1 MRLIQGIPVSPGVV
15 IGRALVLEKS
25 LHRVPFSIIAPDEIP
40 KELDKF
46 NTAILK
52 VQEEVENDRDK
63 VAATLGEEPAKIF
76 EFHLG
81 LLHDPNLIDPIRNR
95 IESEGVN
102 GAFAV
107 VEAFGELAD
116 KFRSMDNKVF
126 REKATDVFDLERR
139 LMNQLTGGSK
149 DRLASVPD
157 PVIVIC
163 HQVTPGDAATFHH
176 KNVLGIATD
185 IGGRTDHSS
194 IVAAAIGVPVVVGC
208 KSVAEEVSDGDLL
221 ILDGKSGTVIIAPD
235 DETLARMRKN
245 IELLETFKQ
254 KTQEG
259 SQQESVTSCGVEIHL
274 YGNIEFSHE
283 IEQVISKG
291 GEGVGLYRTEFQYL
305 TSTSLPTEDQ
315 LFEEYA
321 AAIRALDGRKLT
333 LRTLD
338 LGADKYTQAQ
348 AMEPERNPFLG
359 LRSIRYCLQN
369 QNLFRTQ
376 LRAII
381 RASAVGP
388 LQVMF
393 PLITSMNEL
402 RQAKMIFNEVLE
414 ECVDDGVAFAP
425 NIPVGMMVEV
435 PSAALMAATFTREAD
450 FFSIGTNDLIQ
461 YTVAV
466 DRGNERV
473 ASLYTAANPAVI
485 KLIKSVIRAARR
497 GMVETSLCGEIAG
510 DPVYTMLLI
519 GLGLRNLSLVPSQ
532 IPAVKQVIRR
542 VRVEDCERLARKVG
556 SLDSDRRILSTL
568 RNELQKAV
576 PEAIGG
582 WSTEQSPQAQ

>member
-1 MRLIQGIPVSPGVV
+1 MLMNQLQGIPVSPGVV
-15 IGRALVLEKS
+15 IGRALVLDRS
-25 LHRVPFSIIAPDEIP
+25 LHRVPFSVLQPDEIP
-40 KELDKF
+40 AELHKF
-46 NTAILK
+46 DTAISK
-52 VQEEVENDRDK
+52 AKAEVIHDREM
-63 VAATLGEEPAKIF
+63 VAETLGAEPAKIF

-81 LLHDPNLIDPIRNR
+81 LLSDVNLVDPIRAR
-95 IESEGVN
+95 IEDEGVN
-102 GAFAV
+102 AAFAV
-107 VEAFGELAD
+107 VEAFGALAD
-116 KFRSMDNKVF
+116 KFRAMDNRVF

-149 DRLASVPD
+149 DRLESVEE
-157 PVIVIC
+157 PVIVVC
-163 HQVTPGDAATFHH
+163 HQVTPADAAMFNHD
-176 KNVLGIATD
+176 KIIGIATD

-221 ILDGKSGTVIIAPD
+221 ILDGKSGTVIINPD
-235 DETLARMRKN
+235 AETVVKMQRN
-245 IELLETFKQ
+245 IELLESFRQ
-254 KTQEG
+254 KTQEVS
-259 SQQESVTSCGVEIHL
+259 SQQSITECGTEIHL

-283 IEQVISKG
+283 IEQVIRKG

-305 TSTSLPTEDQ
+305 ISSSLPTEDE

-321 AAIRALDGRKLT
+321 SAIRALDGRKLT
-333 LRTLD
+333 LRTFD

-369 QNLFRTQ
+369 QHLFRTQ

-388 LQVMF
+388 LEVMF
-393 PLITSMNEL
+393 PLITCMNEL
-402 RQAKMIFNEVLE
+402 RQAKLIFNDVLE
-414 ECVDDGVAFAP
+414 ECIEEGLAVAP

-435 PSAALMAATFTREAD
+435 PSAALMAATFTREVD

-485 KLIKSVIRAARR
+485 KLVKSVIRAARR
-497 GMVETSLCGEIAG
+497 GKVETSLCGEIAG

-532 IPAVKQVIRR
+532 IPAIKQVIRR
-542 VRVEDCERLARKVG
+542 VKVEDCERLARRVG

-568 RNELQKAV
+568 RSELQKTV

-582 WSTEQSPQAQ
+582 WSTEQSP

>member
-1 MRLIQGIPVSPGVV
+1 MLMNQLQGIPVSPGVV
-15 IGRALVLEKS
+15 IGRALVLDRS
-25 LHRVPFSIIAPDEIP
+25 LHRVPFSVLQPDEIP
-40 KELDKF
+40 AELHKF
-46 NTAILK
+46 DAAISK
-52 VQEEVENDRDK
+52 AKTEVVHDREM
-63 VAATLGEEPAKIF
+63 VAETLGAEPAKIF

-81 LLHDPNLIDPIRNR
+81 LLSDVNLVDPIRTR
-95 IESEGVN
+95 IKDEGVN
-102 GAFAV
+102 AAFAV
-107 VEAFGELAD
+107 VEAFGALAD
-116 KFRSMDNKVF
+116 KFRAMDNRVF

-149 DRLASVPD
+149 DRLESVEE
-157 PVIVIC
+157 PVIVVC
-163 HQVTPGDAATFHH
+163 HQVTPADAAMFNHD
-176 KNVLGIATD
+176 KIIGIATD

-221 ILDGKSGTVIIAPD
+221 ILDGKSGTVIINPD
-235 DETLARMRKN
+235 AETVVKMQRN
-245 IELLETFKQ
+245 IELLESFRQ
-254 KTQEG
+254 KTQEV
-259 SQQESVTSCGVEIHL
+259 SSEQSITECGTEIHL

-283 IEQVISKG
+283 IEQVIRKG

-305 TSTSLPTEDQ
+305 ISSSLPTEDE

-321 AAIRALDGRKLT
+321 SAIQALDGRKLT
-333 LRTLD
+333 LRTFD

-348 AMEPERNPFLG
+348 TMEPERNPFLG

-369 QNLFRTQ
+369 QHLFRSQ

-393 PLITSMNEL
+393 PLITCMNEL
-402 RQAKMIFNEVLE
+402 RQAKLIFNDVLE
-414 ECVDDGVAFAP
+414 ECIEEGLAVAP

-435 PSAALMAATFTREAD
+435 PSAALMAATFTREVD

-485 KLIKSVIRAARR
+485 KLVKSVIRAARR
-497 GMVETSLCGEIAG
+497 GKVETSLCGEIAG

-532 IPAVKQVIRR
+532 IPAIKQVIRR
-542 VRVEDCERLARKVG
+542 VKVEDCERLARRVG

-568 RNELQKAV
+568 RSELQKTV

-582 WSTEQSPQAQ
+582 WSTEQSH

>member
-1 MRLIQGIPVSPGVV
+1 MKKLQGIPVSPGVV

-25 LHRVPFSIIAPDEIP
+25 LHRVPFLILGADEIP
-40 KELDKF
+40 KEFAKF
-46 NTAILK
+46 NKAIK
-52 VQEEVENDRDK
+52 GAIDQVTQDRNQ

-81 LLHDPNLIDPIRNR
+81 LLNDKTLVEPIRER

-102 GAFAV
+102 AAFAV

-116 KFRSMDNKVF
+116 KFRSMDSPVF
-126 REKATDVFDLERR
+126 KDKANDVFDLERR
-139 LMNQLTGGSK
+139 LLTQLTGGSK
-149 DRLASVPD
+149 DRLASVEE

-163 HQVTPGDAATFHH
+163 HQVTPADVAELNHDM
-176 KNVLGIATD
+176 VLGIATD

-208 KSVAEEVSDGDLL
+208 KSVAGEISDGDLL
-221 ILDGKSGTVIIAPD
+221 ILDGKSGTVIISPD
-235 DETLARMRKN
+235 EATLAQMRRN
-245 IELLETFKQ
+245 IELLETFKL
-254 KTQEG
+254 KTQEV
-259 SQQESVTSCGVEIHL
+259 SQQTSVTADGVEIHL
-274 YGNIEFSHE
+274 YGNIEFAHE
-283 IEQVISKG
+283 IKQVLAKG

-305 TSTSLPTEDQ
+305 TSKSLPTEDE

-321 AAIRALDGRKLT
+321 SAIRQLDGRMLT

-348 AMEPERNPFLG
+348 EMEPERNPFLG

-369 QNLFRTQ
+369 QDLFRTQ
-376 LRAII
+376 LRAIV
-381 RASAVGP
+381 RSSGVGP
-388 LQVMF
+388 IRVMF
-393 PLITSMNEL
+393 PLITCMNEL
-402 RQAKMIFNEVLE
+402 RQAKLIFADVIE
-414 ECVDDGVAFAP
+414 ECAEDGIEYDK

-435 PSAALMAATFTREAD
+435 PSAALMASTFTREVD

-473 ASLYTAANPAVI
+473 ASLYTASNPAVI
-485 KLIKSVIRAARR
+485 KLMKSVIRAARR
-497 GMVETSLCGEIAG
+497 GKIETSLCGEIAG
-510 DPVYTMLLI
+510 DPIYTMLLI

-532 IPAVKQVIRR
+532 IPAIKQVIRQ
-542 VRVEDCERLARKVG
+542 VKIEECERLARKIG
-556 SLDSDRRILSTL
+556 SLDSDRRILSAL
-568 RNELQKAV
+568 RSELQKTV
-576 PEAIGG
+576 PEALGG
-582 WSTEQSPQAQ
+582 WST

>member
-1 MRLIQGIPVSPGVV
+1 MKLLQGIPVSPGVV
-15 IGRALVLEKS
+15 IGRAMVLEKS
-25 LHRVPFSIIAPDEIP
+25 LHRVPFLI
-40 KELDKF
+40 LDKDDIPAELKRF
-46 NTAILK
+46 NDA
-52 VQEEVENDRDK
+52 VSHAQADVVRDRDK
-63 VAATLGEEPAKIF
+63 VAATLGAEPAKIF
-76 EFHLG
+76 AFHLG
-81 LLHDPNLIDPIRNR
+81 LLSDDSLIEPIRER

-102 GAFAV
+102 AAFAV

-116 KFRSMDNKVF
+116 KFRAMDNLVF
-126 REKATDVFDLERR
+126 REKANDVFDLERR

-149 DRLASVPD
+149 DRLASVNE

-163 HQVTPGDAATFHH
+163 HQFTPADAATFNH

-185 IGGRTDHSS
+185 VGGRTDHSS

-208 KSVAEEVSDGDLL
+208 QSVAEEVSDGDVL

-235 DETLARMRKN
+235 EETISRMRQN

-254 KTQEG
+254 KTQEI
-259 SQQESVTSCGVEIHL
+259 SKQKSVTECGIDIHL
-274 YGNIEFSHE
+274 YGNIEFAYE
-283 IEQVISKG
+283 IEQVIEKG

-305 TSTSLPTEDQ
+305 TSSSLPTEEE
-315 LFEEYA
+315 LFNEYA
-321 AAIRALDGRKLT
+321 SAINQLEDRMLT

-369 QNLFRTQ
+369 QQLFRTQ
-376 LRAII
+376 LRAIV
-381 RASAVGP
+381 RASAIGP

-402 RQAKMIFNEVLE
+402 KQAKLIFSEVIE
-414 ECVDDGVAFAP
+414 ECEEQGIDYSP

-435 PSAALMAATFTREAD
+435 PSAALMAATFTREVD

-497 GMVETSLCGEIAG
+497 GKVETSLCGEIAG

-532 IPAVKQVIRR
+532 IPAVKQVIRK
-542 VRVEDCERLARKVG
+542 VRVDDCERLARKIG

-568 RNELQKAV
+568 RAELQKIV
-576 PEAIGG
+576 PEALGG
-582 WSTEQSPQAQ
+582 WSAEQTS

>member
-1 MRLIQGIPVSPGVV
+1 MKRLQGIPVSPGVV

-25 LHRVPFSIIAPDEIP
+25 LHRVPFLILAASEIP
-40 KELDKF
+40 VELAKL
-46 NTAILK
+46 NRAICGAIEQ
-52 VQEEVENDRDK
+52 VTQDRNQ
-63 VAATLGEEPAKIF
+63 VAVTLGEEAAKIF

-81 LLHDPNLIDPIRNR
+81 LLSDSTLIDPIRDR

-102 GAFAV
+102 AAFAV

-116 KFRSMDNKVF
+116 KFRSMDSPVF
-126 REKATDVFDLERR
+126 KDKANDVFDLERR
-139 LMNQLTGGSK
+139 LLTQLTGGSK
-149 DRLASVPD
+149 DRLASVEE

-163 HQVTPGDAATFHH
+163 HQVTPADVAELNHE
-176 KNVLGIATD
+176 KVIGIATD

-221 ILDGKSGTVIIAPD
+221 ILDGNSGTIIIAPD
-235 DETLARMRKN
+235 DSMLVQMRRN
-245 IELLETFKQ
+245 IELLETFKL
-254 KTQEG
+254 KTQEVT
-259 SQQESVTSCGVEIHL
+259 QQSSVTADGVEIHL
-274 YGNIEFSHE
+274 YGNIEFAHE
-283 IEQVISKG
+283 IKQVLAKG

-305 TSTSLPTEDQ
+305 TSSSVPSEDE

-321 AAIRALDGRKLT
+321 TAIRQLDGRLLT
-333 LRTLD
+333 IRTLD

-369 QNLFRTQ
+369 QELFRTQ
-376 LRAII
+376 LRAIV

-388 LQVMF
+388 IRVMF
-393 PLITSMNEL
+393 PLITCMNEL
-402 RQAKMIFNEVLE
+402 RQAKLIFADVIE
-414 ECVDDGVAFAP
+414 ECADEGIAYDD
-425 NIPVGMMVEV
+425 NIPLGMMVEV
-435 PSAALMAATFTREAD
+435 PSAALMAATFTREVD

-473 ASLYTAANPAVI
+473 ASLYTASNPAVI
-485 KLIKSVIRAARR
+485 KLMKSVIRAARR
-497 GMVETSLCGEIAG
+497 GKIETSLCGEIAG

-519 GLGLRNLSLVPSQ
+519 GLGLRSLSLVPSQ
-532 IPAVKQVIRR
+532 IPAIKQVIRK
-542 VRVEDCERLARKVG
+542 VKIEECERLARKIG
-556 SLDSDRRILSTL
+556 SLDSDRRILSAL
-568 RNELQKAV
+568 QNELQKKV
-576 PEAIGG
+576 PEALGG
-582 WSTEQSPQAQ
+582 WST

>member
-1 MRLIQGIPVSPGVV
+1 MKLLQGIPVSPGVV
-15 IGRALVLEKS
+15 IGRAMVLEKS
-25 LHRVPFSIIAPDEIP
+25 LHRVPFLI
-40 KELDKF
+40 LDK
-46 NTAILK
+46 
-52 VQEEVENDRDK
+52 EEVPTELKRFNDAVERSQAEVAKDRDQ
-63 VAATLGEEPAKIF
+63 VAVTLGVEPAKIF
-76 EFHLG
+76 DFHLG
-81 LLHDPNLIDPIRNR
+81 LLSDESLINPIRER
-95 IESEGVN
+95 ITTEGVN
-102 GAFAV
+102 AAFAV

-116 KFRSMDNKVF
+116 KFRTMDNRVF
-126 REKATDVFDLERR
+126 RDKANDVFDLERR

-149 DRLASVPD
+149 DRLASVTE

-163 HQVTPGDAATFHH
+163 HQVTPADAATFNH

-185 IGGRTDHSS
+185 VGGRTDHSS

-208 KSVAEEVSDGDLL
+208 KSVAEEVSDGDML

-235 DETLARMRKN
+235 EETISKIRQN
-245 IELLETFKQ
+245 IERLESFKAQTKEISRQ
-254 KTQEG
+254 K
-259 SQQESVTSCGVEIHL
+259 SVTTCGIDIHL
-274 YGNIEFSHE
+274 YGNIEFAHE
-283 IEQVISKG
+283 IQQVIEKG

-305 TSTSLPTEDQ
+305 TSSTLPSEDE
-315 LFEEYA
+315 LFEEYST
-321 AAIRALDGRKLT
+321 AIRQLEGRMLT

-369 QNLFRTQ
+369 QELFRTQ
-376 LRAII
+376 LRAIV

-388 LQVMF
+388 LRVMF

-402 RQAKMIFNEVLE
+402 RQAKLIFNEVIE
-414 ECVDDGVAFAP
+414 ECEEEGVNLSP

-435 PSAALMAATFTREAD
+435 PSAALMAATFTREVD

-473 ASLYTAANPAVI
+473 ASLYTASNPAVI
-485 KLIKSVIRAARR
+485 KLVKSVIRAARR
-497 GMVETSLCGEIAG
+497 GKVETSLCGEIAG

-519 GLGLRNLSLVPSQ
+519 GLGLRSLSLVPSQ
-532 IPAVKQVIRR
+532 IPAIKQVIRK
-542 VRVEDCERLARKVG
+542 VNVKDCERLARKIG

-568 RNELQKAV
+568 RSEFQKIV

-582 WSTEQSPQAQ
+582 WSAEQTS

>member
-1 MRLIQGIPVSPGVV
+1 MNQLQGIPVSPGVV
-15 IGRALVLEKS
+15 IGRALVLDRS
-25 LHRVPFSIIAPDEIP
+25 LHRVPFSVLQPDEIP
-40 KELDKF
+40 AELHKF
-46 NTAILK
+46 DTAISK
-52 VQEEVENDRDK
+52 AKAEVVHDREM
-63 VAATLGEEPAKIF
+63 VAETLGAEPAKIF

-81 LLHDPNLIDPIRNR
+81 LLSDVNLVDPIRAR
-95 IESEGVN
+95 IEDEGVN
-102 GAFAV
+102 AAFAV
-107 VEAFGELAD
+107 VEAFGALAD
-116 KFRSMDNKVF
+116 KFRAMDNRVF

-149 DRLASVPD
+149 DRLESVEE
-157 PVIVIC
+157 PVIVVC
-163 HQVTPGDAATFHH
+163 HQVTPADAAMFNHD
-176 KNVLGIATD
+176 KIIGIATD

-221 ILDGKSGTVIIAPD
+221 ILDGKSGTVIINPD
-235 DETLARMRKN
+235 AETVVKMQRN
-245 IELLETFKQ
+245 IELLESFRQ
-254 KTQEG
+254 KRQEVS
-259 SQQESVTSCGVEIHL
+259 SQQSITECGTEIHL

-283 IEQVISKG
+283 IEQVIRKG

-305 TSTSLPTEDQ
+305 ISSSLPTEDE

-321 AAIRALDGRKLT
+321 SAIRALDGRKLT
-333 LRTLD
+333 LRTFD

-369 QNLFRTQ
+369 QHLFRTQ

-388 LQVMF
+388 LEVMF
-393 PLITSMNEL
+393 PLITCMNEL
-402 RQAKMIFNEVLE
+402 RQAKLIFNDVLE
-414 ECVDDGVAFAP
+414 ECIEEGLAVAP

-435 PSAALMAATFTREAD
+435 PSAALMAATFTREVD

-485 KLIKSVIRAARR
+485 KLVKSVIRAARR
-497 GMVETSLCGEIAG
+497 GKVETSLCGEIAG

-532 IPAVKQVIRR
+532 IPAIKQVIRR
-542 VRVEDCERLARKVG
+542 VKVEDCERLARRVG

-568 RNELQKAV
+568 RSELQKTV

-582 WSTEQSPQAQ
+582 WSTEQSP

>member
-1 MRLIQGIPVSPGVV
+1 MKYLQGIPVSPGVV
-15 IGRALVLEKS
+15 IGNAMVLEKS
-25 LHRVPFSIIAPDEIP
+25 LHRVPFLILDRDEIP
-40 KELDKF
+40 AELSRFNAAIDVARKEI
-46 NTAILK
+46 AR
-52 VQEEVENDRDK
+52 DREQ
-63 VAATLGEEPAKIF
+63 VAESLGEEPAKIF
-76 EFHLG
+76 EFHIG
-81 LLHDPNLIDPIRNR
+81 LLSDESLVEPIRNR
-95 IESEGVN
+95 IQSEGVN
-102 GAFAV
+102 AAFAV
-107 VEAFGELAD
+107 VEAFGDLAD
-116 KFRSMDNKVF
+116 QFRSMENPVF
-126 REKATDVFDLERR
+126 RDKANDVFDLERR

-149 DRLASVPD
+149 DRLASVDD

-163 HQVTPGDAATFHH
+163 HQVTPADAATFNH
-176 KNVLGIATD
+176 KNVLGLATD
-185 IGGRTDHSS
+185 VGGRTDHSS

-221 ILDGKSGTVIIAPD
+221 ILDGKSGTVIINPD
-235 DETLARMRKN
+235 EETISKTRQN
-245 IELLETFKQ
+245 IELLESFKLQAQEITKQ
-254 KTQEG
+254 K
-259 SQQESVTSCGVEIHL
+259 SVTADGIDVHL

-283 IEQVISKG
+283 IEQVILKG

-305 TSTSLPTEDQ
+305 TSSSLPTE
-315 LFEEYA
+315 EELYA
-321 AAIRALDGRKLT
+321 EYSSAIRNLAGRQLT
-333 LRTLD
+333 IRTLD
-338 LGADKYTQAQ
+338 LGADKYTQSQ

-369 QNLFRTQ
+369 QDLFRTQ

-388 LQVMF
+388 LRVMF

-402 RQAKMIFNEVLE
+402 RQSKLIFQEVVE
-414 ECVDDGVAFAP
+414 ECEEDGLDFSP
-425 NIPVGMMVEV
+425 NIPLGMMVEV
-435 PSAALMAATFTREAD
+435 PSAALMAATFTREVD

-497 GMVETSLCGEIAG
+497 GRVETSLCGEIAG
-510 DPVYTMLLI
+510 DPIYTMLLI

-532 IPAVKQVIRR
+532 IPAVKQVIRK
-542 VRVEDCERLARKVG
+542 VKVDNCERLARKVG

-568 RNELQKAV
+568 RSELQKTV
-576 PEAIGG
+576 PELIGG
-582 WSTEQSPQAQ
+582 WSAEQ

>member
-1 MRLIQGIPVSPGVV
+1 MKQIQGIPVSPGVV
-15 IGRALVLEKS
+15 IGHAMVVEKS
-25 LHRVPFSIIAPDEIP
+25 LHRVPFLILDREDIP
-40 KELDKF
+40 AELKRF
-46 NTAILK
+46 NDAIK
-52 VQEEVENDRDK
+52 NAHSDVAHDRDQ
-63 VAATLGEEPAKIF
+63 VAASLGEEPAKIF

-81 LLHDPNLIDPIRNR
+81 LLSDKTLVEPIQNR

-102 GAFAV
+102 AAFAV

-116 KFRSMDNKVF
+116 QFRSMENPIF
-126 REKATDVFDLERR
+126 RDKANDVFDLERR
-139 LMNQLTGGSK
+139 LLNQLTGGSK
-149 DRLASVPD
+149 DRLASVEE

-163 HQVTPGDAATFHH
+163 HQVTPADAATFNH

-185 IGGRTDHSS
+185 VGGRTDHSS
-194 IVAAAIGVPVVVGC
+194 IVAAAIGIPVVVGC

-221 ILDGKSGTVIIAPD
+221 ILDGKTGTVIIAPD
-235 DETLARMRKN
+235 EETLSRMRKN
-245 IELLETFKQ
+245 IALLESFKQ
-254 KTQEG
+254 KTQEI
-259 SQQESVTSCGVEIHL
+259 SKQQSVTADGVEIHL

-305 TSTSLPTEDQ
+305 TSSSLPSEDE
-315 LFEEYA
+315 LCKEYVT
-321 AAIRALDGRKLT
+321 AIQQLDGRKLT
-333 LRTLD
+333 LRTFD

-369 QNLFRTQ
+369 QDLFRTQ

-393 PLITSMNEL
+393 PLITCMNEL
-402 RQAKMIFNEVLE
+402 RQAKLIFSEVLE
-414 ECVDDGVAFAP
+414 ECEDEGIEFSP

-435 PSAALMAATFTREAD
+435 PSAALMAATFTREVD

-473 ASLYTAANPAVI
+473 ASLYSAANPAVI

-497 GMVETSLCGEIAG
+497 GKVETSLCGEIAG
-510 DPVYTMLLI
+510 DPIYTMLLI
-519 GLGLRNLSLVPSQ
+519 GLGLRNLSLVPFQ
-532 IPAVKQVIRR
+532 IPAIKQVIRR
-542 VRVEDCERLARKVG
+542 VKVEDCERLARKVG

-568 RNELQKAV
+568 RAELQKTV
-576 PEAIGG
+576 PEQIGG
-582 WSTEQSPQAQ
+582 WSAEQQTQA

>member
-1 MRLIQGIPVSPGVV
+1 MKLLQGIPVSPGVV
-15 IGRALVLEKS
+15 IARALVLEKS
-25 LHRVPFSIIAPDEIP
+25 LHRVPFLILNTSEVPA
-40 KELDKF
+40 ELERF
-46 NTAILK
+46 YNAIQCVHK
-52 VQEEVENDRDK
+52 EVERDK
-63 VAATLGEEPAKIF
+63 DQVEETLGAEPAKIF
-76 EFHLG
+76 SFHLG
-81 LLHDPNLIDPIRNR
+81 LLNDVSLIEPIRNR
-95 IESEGVN
+95 IKHEGVN
-102 GAFAV
+102 ASFAV

-116 KFRSMDNKVF
+116 KFRSMDNPVF
-126 REKATDVFDLERR
+126 RDKANDVFDLERR
-139 LMNQLTGGSK
+139 LMNQLTGGSM
-149 DRLASVPD
+149 DRLASVEE

-163 HQVTPGDAATFHH
+163 HQVTPGDAATFNH

-194 IVAAAIGVPVVVGC
+194 IVAAAIGIPVVVGC
-208 KSVAEEVSDGDLL
+208 KSVAEEVSDGDML
-221 ILDGKSGTVIIAPD
+221 ILDGKTGTVVIDPD
-235 DETLARMRKN
+235 DETLSKMRQN
-245 IELLETFKQ
+245 IELLESFKQ
-254 KTQEG
+254 QTEEISK
-259 SQQESVTSCGVEIHL
+259 QESRTADGVEIHL
-274 YGNIEFSHE
+274 YGNIEFAHE
-283 IEQVISKG
+283 IEQVIEKG

-305 TSTSLPTEDQ
+305 TASSLPTEDE
-315 LFEEYA
+315 LFDEYA
-321 AAIRALDGRKLT
+321 SALSKLDGRFLT
-333 LRTLD
+333 IRTLD

-369 QNLFRTQ
+369 QDLFRTQ

-381 RASAVGP
+381 RASSIGP
-388 LQVMF
+388 MRVMF

-402 RQAKMIFNEVLE
+402 RQAKLIFNEVLE
-414 ECVDDGVAFAP
+414 ECDDEGIQFSQK
-425 NIPVGMMVEV
+425 IPIGMMVEV
-435 PSAALMAATFTREAD
+435 PSAALMAATFTREVD

-473 ASLYTAANPAVI
+473 ASLYTATNPAVI

-497 GMVETSLCGEIAG
+497 GKVETSLCGEIAG

-532 IPAVKQVIRR
+532 IPAIKQVIRK
-542 VRVEDCERLARKVG
+542 VTVEECERLARKIG

-568 RNELQKAV
+568 RNELKKKV

-582 WSTEQSPQAQ
+582 WSTEQTTQS

>member
-1 MRLIQGIPVSPGVV
+1 MLMNQLQGIPVSPGVV
-15 IGRALVLEKS
+15 IGRALVLDRS
-25 LHRVPFSIIAPDEIP
+25 LHRVPFSVLQPDEIP
-40 KELDKF
+40 VELHKF
-46 NTAILK
+46 DTAISK
-52 VQEEVENDRDK
+52 AKAEVVHDRDM
-63 VAATLGEEPAKIF
+63 VAETLGAEPAKIF

-81 LLHDPNLIDPIRNR
+81 LLSDVNLVDPIRAR
-95 IESEGVN
+95 IEDEGVN
-102 GAFAV
+102 AAFAV
-107 VEAFGELAD
+107 VEAFGALAD
-116 KFRSMDNKVF
+116 KFRAMDNRVF

-149 DRLASVPD
+149 DRLESVEE
-157 PVIVIC
+157 PVIVVC
-163 HQVTPGDAATFHH
+163 HQVTPADAAMFNHD
-176 KNVLGIATD
+176 KIIGIATD

-221 ILDGKSGTVIIAPD
+221 ILDGKSGTVIINPD
-235 DETLARMRKN
+235 AETVVKMQRN
-245 IELLETFKQ
+245 IELLESFRQ
-254 KTQEG
+254 KTQEVS
-259 SQQESVTSCGVEIHL
+259 SQQSITECGTEIHL

-283 IEQVISKG
+283 IEQVIRKG

-305 TSTSLPTEDQ
+305 ISSSLPTEDE

-321 AAIRALDGRKLT
+321 SAIRALDGRKLT
-333 LRTLD
+333 LRTFD

-369 QNLFRTQ
+369 QHLFRTQ

-388 LQVMF
+388 LEVMF
-393 PLITSMNEL
+393 PLITCMNEL
-402 RQAKMIFNEVLE
+402 RQAKLIFNDVLE
-414 ECVDDGVAFAP
+414 ECIEEGLAVAP

-435 PSAALMAATFTREAD
+435 PSAALMAATFTREVD

-485 KLIKSVIRAARR
+485 KLVKSVIRAARR
-497 GMVETSLCGEIAG
+497 GKVETSLCGEIAG

-532 IPAVKQVIRR
+532 IPAIKQVIRR
-542 VRVEDCERLARKVG
+542 VKVEDCERLARRVG

-568 RNELQKAV
+568 RSELQKTV

-582 WSTEQSPQAQ
+582 WSTEQSP

>member
-1 MRLIQGIPVSPGVV
+1 MLMNQLQGIPVSPGVV
-15 IGRALVLEKS
+15 IGRALVLDRS
-25 LHRVPFSIIAPDEIP
+25 LHRVPFSVLQPDEIP
-40 KELDKF
+40 AELHKF
-46 NTAILK
+46 DTAISK
-52 VQEEVENDRDK
+52 AKAEVVHDREM
-63 VAATLGEEPAKIF
+63 VAETLGAEPAKIF

-81 LLHDPNLIDPIRNR
+81 LLSDVNLVDPIRTR
-95 IESEGVN
+95 IKDEGVN
-102 GAFAV
+102 AAFAV
-107 VEAFGELAD
+107 VEAFGALAD
-116 KFRSMDNKVF
+116 KFRAMDNRVF

-149 DRLASVPD
+149 DKLESVEE
-157 PVIVIC
+157 PVIVVC
-163 HQVTPGDAATFHH
+163 HQVTPADAAMFNHD
-176 KNVLGIATD
+176 KIIGIATD

-221 ILDGKSGTVIIAPD
+221 ILDGKSGTVIINPD
-235 DETLARMRKN
+235 AETVVKMQRN
-245 IELLETFKQ
+245 IELLESFRQ
-254 KTQEG
+254 KTQEVS
-259 SQQESVTSCGVEIHL
+259 SQQSITECGTEIHL

-283 IEQVISKG
+283 IEQVIRKG

-305 TSTSLPTEDQ
+305 ISSSLPTEDE

-321 AAIRALDGRKLT
+321 SAIQALDGRKLT
-333 LRTLD
+333 LRTFD

-348 AMEPERNPFLG
+348 TMEPERNPFLG

-369 QNLFRTQ
+369 QHLFRTQ

-393 PLITSMNEL
+393 PLITCMNEL
-402 RQAKMIFNEVLE
+402 RQAKLIFNDVLE
-414 ECVDDGVAFAP
+414 ECIEEGLAVAP

-435 PSAALMAATFTREAD
+435 PSAALMAATFTREVD

-485 KLIKSVIRAARR
+485 KLVKSVIRAARR
-497 GMVETSLCGEIAG
+497 GKVETSLCGEIAG

-532 IPAVKQVIRR
+532 IPAIKQVIRR
-542 VRVEDCERLARKVG
+542 VKVEDCERLARRVG

-568 RNELQKAV
+568 RSELQKTV

-582 WSTEQSPQAQ
+582 WSTEQSH